1 MPELRQMNMTRQ
13 IKIPAALGV
22 WAAVCLL
29 GAFAGTWRGLGG
41 RPFAVAL
48 GAFAALCAIQVMLA
62 AEGVTARWG
71 ETTQAIRPALP
82 LIPLLIYIFYAV
94 AGGHAG
100 LVQIALAALY
110 TFAPALLL
118 LSARGQSPGAWQD
131 YAAALC
137 IWLPPEFHFLQRLFP
152 YPAGDLAH
160 PLWAAFAMTVGLV
173 AFLLVRRLDGIGYTI
188 GWGRGWGFTIALN
201 FLLFIAVAA
210 PLGQAIGF
218 LAFGQQAAHLQALP
232 LTAVGI
238 LLFNAWPEEFL
249 FRGLVQNLLSKNL
262 RSDLLGLLAT
272 AVIFGLAHINNGK
285 FPNWRYAI
293 LATLAGLA
301 YGQTWRKT
309 GSIFASAI
317 VHSLVN
323 ISWYAFFRTL

>member
-1 MPELRQMNMTRQ
+1 MTRQ
-13 IKIPAALGV
+13 IKFPAVLGV

-41 RPFAVAL
+41 RPLAVAL
-48 GAFAALCAIQVMLA
+48 GVFALLFAVQVLLA
-62 AEGVTARWG
+62 AEGVTMRLGDATRG
-71 ETTQAIRPALP
+71 IPPALP
-82 LIPLLIYIFYAV
+82 LVPLLIYIIYAV

-100 LVQIALAALY
+100 WTQIAFAALY
-110 TFAPALLL
+110 IFAPAVLL
-118 LSARGQSPGAWQD
+118 LSAQGRPPGAWQD
-131 YAAALC
+131 YAAVLC
-137 IWLPPEFHFLQRLFP
+137 IWLPPEFHLLQQLFP
-152 YPAGDLAH
+152 YPAAGLAH

-173 AFLLVRRLDGIGYTI
+173 AFLLVRRLDGVGYSV
-188 GWGRGWGFTIALN
+188 GWGRGWGITIGLN

-218 LAFGQQAAHLQALP
+218 IAFGPQAAHLKALP
-232 LTAVGI
+232 LTVVGI

-249 FRGLVQNLLSKNL
+249 FRGLLQNLLSKNL
-262 RSDLLGLLAT
+262 KSELLGLFAT
-272 AVIFGLAHINNGK
+272 AVIFGLAHINNGG
-285 FPNWRYAI
+285 FPNWRYVI

-309 GSIFASAI
+309 GSIFASTI

-323 ISWYAFFRTL
+323 ISWYALFRTL